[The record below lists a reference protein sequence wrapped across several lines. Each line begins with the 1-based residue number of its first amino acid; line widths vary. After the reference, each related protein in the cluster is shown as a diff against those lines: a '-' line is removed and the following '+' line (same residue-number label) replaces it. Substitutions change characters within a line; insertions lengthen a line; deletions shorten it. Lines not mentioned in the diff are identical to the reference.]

1 MTSGDGVVLGLI
13 SSIAY
18 FQLGE
23 KRYAKNNCSYLA
35 PVSTDLLALLAS
47 LVLIEE
53 GKKTKSTLTSTI
65 GGAILGIHAQQ
76 IYYSKRTIGHGSSR
90 FGKSDQ

>member
-1 MTSGDGVVLGLI
+1 MTNGDSVVLGLI
-13 SSIAY
+13 FSIAY

-23 KRYAKNNCSYLA
+23 RRYAKNNCSYLA
-35 PVSTDLLALLAS
+35 PISTDLLAILGS

-65 GGAILGIHAQQ
+65 GGTILGIHAQQ
-76 IYYSKRTIGHGSSR
+76 IYFSKRTLPYGSYR
-90 FGKSDQ
+90 YGKSDQ